1 MGNQQS
7 GAPGGAG
14 GTSATPHEPLE
25 CVVREVQRDE
35 HLKNLG
41 FKRNKSI
48 RRSIAKK
55 LKKRDKKKDELDSGS
70 QVEEVTATDQGENKQ
85 NENSR
90 RNKDTLAK
98 QSEHSKKIKDTL
110 NKQNEIHKK
119 NKDPPSTTTA
129 TDIVVETRT
138 SIGSKVDGGM
148 KVEVIKVDEKKV
160 AGPLVGEAQPLP
172 AHLQN
177 NPARKVDKLRRS
189 IRRSMKKKKE
199 TVGDGLSKTQQ
210 WQIDEAAVRS
220 STCQFYVKYL
230 GCCEVFESRGM
241 QVCEAAVKTLKTQ
254 RRRTVRGI
262 LYVSGD
268 SLKVVDED
276 TKGLVLDQTIEKVSF
291 CAPDRNFDRGF
302 SYICRDGTT
311 RRWMCH
317 AMMAIGDSGE
327 RLSHAVGCAFGICL
341 ERKQKREKVSVTMNY
356 NSNDSS
362 FTRVGSFRVGTMT
375 ERLQDPQAM
384 KPSADPVPLQSA
396 DRAETVHAIDRP
408 RPSELMYQR
417 QASFRGLGQLS
428 GNSPFKRGGKGQL
441 SLRLNELPSTRE
453 RRDGSAGN
461 LCDSPILEDMEL
473 PMSNLESDTGSSVSA
488 VCRQLTRGMDLLMPE
503 DPFSLASDVAAS
515 GTSGASS
522 PCLESRCSTTSL
534 SPLTILQ
541 PLKLHQ
547 VPETPDLESDYNPWD
562 NVPDQPQSPR
572 LSSPVSA
579 ATFPHVSSPAQI
591 SIPAYL
597 SLTQPTA
604 NSLTIPAYLT
614 VGNPPPQG
622 GVTMAHPSLQPSHGN
637 LNLYSSPPD
646 SRMSGGPP
654 SLADDWLKNMD
665 PTKGKVFVND
675 HHKEESMGQQQNGT
689 STGWNS
695 PSSSNSTTSAQ
706 NNADMW
712 LQSAGN
718 SLMENHK
725 NSSIME
731 DPFDAEWADVAA
743 RNTINMNRNSVDFDR
758 KASVTSINSQ
768 TNPFTQDS
776 TAFELQL

>member
-7 GAPGGAG
+7 GGAQGGGNNA
-14 GTSATPHEPLE
+14 PHEPLE
-25 CVVREVQRDE
+25 CVVKEVQRDE

-48 RRSIAKK
+48 RKSIAKK
-55 LKKRDKKKDELDSGS
+55 LKKRDKKKEELDGGS
-70 QVEEVTATDQGENKQ
+70 QVEEVTDQGENKQ
-85 NENSR
+85 NENPKKI
-90 RNKDTLAK
+90 KDSQK
-98 QSEHSKKIKDTL
+98 QNESSKKIKDHHSR
-110 NKQNEIHKK
+110 QNESSKK
-119 NKDPPSTTTA
+119 TKDLNTTTS
-129 TDIVVETRT
+129 DVVVETRT

-177 NPARKVDKLRRS
+177 HPSRKVDKLRRS
-189 IRRSMKKKKE
+189 IRRSMKKKRE
-199 TVGDGLSKTQQ
+199 NIGDGLSKTQQ

-220 STCQFYVKYL
+220 GTSQFYVKYL

-291 CAPDRNFDRGF
+291 CAPDRNFDKGF

-317 AMMAIGDSGE
+317 AMLAIGDSGE

-384 KPSADPVPLQSA
+384 KPSADPVPLQGPNRSEA
-396 DRAETVHAIDRP
+396 VHAIDRP

-441 SLRLNELPSTRE
+441 SLRLNELPSTQE
-453 RRDGSAGN
+453 RRGSAGN
-461 LCDSPILEDMEL
+461 LCDSPIFEDMEL
-473 PMSNLESDTGSSVSA
+473 PASNLESDTGSSVSA
-488 VCRQLTRGMDLLMPE
+488 VCRQLSRGMDLLMPE

-541 PLKLHQ
+541 PLKLHPL
-547 VPETPDLESDYNPWD
+547 PETPDLESDYNPWD

-572 LSSPVSA
+572 LSSPV
-579 ATFPHVSSPAQI
+579 FPPPAQI
-591 SIPAYL
+591 AIPAYL
-597 SLTQPTA
+597 SLTQPAA
-604 NSLTIPAYLT
+604 NSFTIPAYLT
-614 VGNPPPQG
+614 VGNIPPQG
-622 GVTMAHPSLQPSHGN
+622 GTSHPPHAN
-637 LNLYSSPPD
+637 LNLFSCPPD
-646 SRMSGGPP
+646 SRTPGGPS

-665 PTKGKVFVND
+665 PMKGKVFGND
-675 HHKEESMGQQQNGT
+675 HKEENGT

-706 NNADMW
+706 NNAEIW
-712 LQSAGN
+712 LQSAGQ
-718 SLMENHK
+718 SMMENHK
-725 NSSIME
+725 NNSIME

-743 RNTINMNRNSVDFDR
+743 KNTINMNRNSVDLDR
-758 KASVTSINSQ
+758 KASVSSVNSH

-776 TAFELQL
+776 NNTQAFELQL